1 MNEERIKEVFSDEAF
16 VKELLSKETPEEVQA
31 MLEDKDIEVSIAEI
45 VKLREMIIKKAENPD
60 AELSDED
67 LEDVAGGCL
76 LEAFLV
82 AGLII
87 AGAMAVSGLAVGAGV
102 THEKT
107 NGRW

>member
-60 AELSDED
+60 ADVELGDDD
-67 LEDVAGGCL
+67 LE
-76 LEAFLV
+76 E
-82 AGLII
+82 
-87 AGAMAVSGLAVGAGV
+87 VSGGIVIDVIFVVAVAAVMVGLYGGIAV
-102 THEKT
+102 NEKT

>member
-60 AELSDED
+60 ADVELGDDD
-67 LEDVAGGCL
+67 LEEVSGGVVLDVIFVVAVVAVMAGGY
-76 LEAFLV
+76 
-82 AGLII
+82 GGI
-87 AGAMAVSGLAVGAGV
+87 AV
-102 THEKT
+102 HDKT

>member
-1 MNEERIKEVFSDEAF
+1 MNEERIKAVFSDEAF

-45 VKLREMIIKKAENPD
+45 VKLRELLEKKAENPD

-67 LEDVAGGCL
+67 LEDVAGGCGAVL
-76 LEAFLV
+76 IAGLMLVGAWAVTGLV
-82 AGLII
+82 A
-87 AGAMAVSGLAVGAGV
+87 GAGV